1 MSLELHFY
9 KEKEIASGLSTW
21 FNCKFSTFSSVI
33 DQSQHRFKKVTL
45 VTVKKYRYRHSETN
59 LF

>member
-9 KEKEIASGLSTW
+9 EEKEIASGLSMW
-21 FNCKFSTFSSVI
+21 FNCEFSKSSSVI

-45 VTVKKYRYRHSETN
+45 VTVKKHRHKHSETN